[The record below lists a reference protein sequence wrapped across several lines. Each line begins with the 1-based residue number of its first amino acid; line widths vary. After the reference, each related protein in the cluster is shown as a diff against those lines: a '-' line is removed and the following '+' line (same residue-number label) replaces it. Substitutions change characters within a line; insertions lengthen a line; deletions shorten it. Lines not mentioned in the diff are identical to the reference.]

1 MKTTLPV
8 REKRLLENGEVE
20 VKDYDIDVD
29 IDYSLYAQIRFEQLF
44 PLQANQ
50 ESFDNYITRIFEIK
64 ENTWAVLVSKLKAFY
79 CIVDTDIEFAKFV
92 KMFSGNLTDKEYQD
106 KLFKKMQLIVNA
118 FQNGS
123 AEKN

>member
-79 CIVDTDIEFAKFV
+79 CIVDTDIEFTKFV